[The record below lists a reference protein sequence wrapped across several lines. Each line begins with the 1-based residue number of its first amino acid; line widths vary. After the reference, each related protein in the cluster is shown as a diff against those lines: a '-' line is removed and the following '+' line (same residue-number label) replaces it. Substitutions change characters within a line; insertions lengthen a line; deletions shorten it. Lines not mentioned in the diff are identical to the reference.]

1 MNMAGVPTNTSKGLY
16 IFCYVSLISSA
27 KLDQNTK
34 FLILL
39 RNQIYCSKY
48 RISPREEITHAR
60 KSKGAWRLSRVQ
72 WTGCVCVWVCV
83 CVTREVKLWEGSRPW
98 FILSLNDNSFFF
110 WFCWIPVAIIGTRT
124 KKLHMNRLDSTLKS
138 NTIFKFTQ
146 SWTTLLHTQ
155 TWPVP
160 MNSAQGDHSGG

>member
-34 FLILL
+34 LLILL

-48 RISPREEITHAR
+48 RISLREEITHAR
-60 KSKGAWRLSRVQ
+60 KSKGPWRLSRVQ
-72 WTGCVCVWVCV
+72 WTGSVCLCAWL
-83 CVTREVKLWEGSRPW
+83 VKWNFGGGGSRPW
-98 FILSLNDNSFFF
+98 FILSLNDNSFFFF

-124 KKLHMNRLDSTLKS
+124 KKLHMNRLDSTLMS